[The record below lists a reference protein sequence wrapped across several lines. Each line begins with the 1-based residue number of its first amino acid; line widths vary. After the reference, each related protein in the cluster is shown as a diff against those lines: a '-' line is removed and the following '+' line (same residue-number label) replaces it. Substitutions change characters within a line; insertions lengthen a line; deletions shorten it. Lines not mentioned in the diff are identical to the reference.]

1 MPGLQVASKRTFLSF
16 SLIFPVAEVRLTGP
30 YSPRLSFVP
39 SSRKVMFVCLFV
51 YFLFFSQLP
60 GLFKDERDQNPSDI
74 SLVAPVNPPHLFL

>member
-30 YSPRLSFVP
+30 YFLRFSFVP
-39 SSRKVMFVCLFV
+39 SSRKVMFS
-51 YFLFFSQLP
+51 FFF
-60 GLFKDERDQNPSDI
+60 FKDERDQNPSDI